1 MYIYIYVYTWIQA
14 CKIGVIWVSGID
26 SEGKFA
32 WMSCD
37 ELHILVWFRMSC
49 PSDAGSLT
57 LKHQVMGQRLET
69 AATVPLLQDRGFQK
83 LCPQTKEAGFG
94 AFVVVGAFCSWL
106 LLVLW
111 CWLMLVVVVD
121 KPALIVNLVVCYST
135 GLYLFC
141 DFFSFPLSMWGWVMP
156 YLWFSMCKSSRTSYF
171 NFSGKGTD
179 RVLIHTWVGRGFP

>member
-1 MYIYIYVYTWIQA
+1 
-14 CKIGVIWVSGID
+14 
-26 SEGKFA
+26 
-32 WMSCD
+32 MSCD

-94 AFVVVGAFCSWL
+94 AFVVVDAFCSWL

-141 DFFSFPLSMWGWVMP
+141 DFSASRCLCGDGSCHTSDFPCANPAVPAILI
-156 YLWFSMCKSSRTSYF
+156 FQA
-171 NFSGKGTD
+171 
-179 RVLIHTWVGRGFP
+179 RVLIGFWSTPGLEGVFHKPTGSMDPVFNCFLV